1 MNLRK
6 RFGRRRRGR
15 GGSGGRSRNRI
26 PSQFHVHVQYQ
37 ELTEIAAQWKDKEQ
51 RLTVVER
58 AMMCPSSQEE
68 ESKPAKTKKLAL
80 PHWERTPHAMQRP
93 HGHQVL
99 LLLVGKVFSKA
110 SAQEQMYYLSL
121 RTCR

>member
-1 MNLRK
+1 MMTTTIMFLIMSCLFQNT
-6 RFGRRRRGR
+6 
-15 GGSGGRSRNRI
+15 SSRAE
-26 PSQFHVHVQYQ
+26 YQ
-37 ELTEIAAQWKDKEQ
+37 ELTEIAAQWKDKDKEQ

-58 AMMCPSSQEE
+58 AMKCPSSQEE

-99 LLLVGKVFSKA
+99 L
-110 SAQEQMYYLSL
+110 
-121 RTCR
+121 